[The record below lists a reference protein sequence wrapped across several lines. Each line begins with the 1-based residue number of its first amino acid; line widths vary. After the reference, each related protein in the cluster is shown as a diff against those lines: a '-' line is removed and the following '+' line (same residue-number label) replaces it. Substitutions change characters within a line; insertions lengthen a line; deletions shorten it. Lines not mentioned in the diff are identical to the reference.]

1 MENIRLNFCAL
12 ANQDITFKVYRSL
25 VDNGSLTKI
34 DDDYRTKLPSK
45 DDEWPLYDI
54 SLKPKAGYESF
65 EYHYSINPS
74 FSEDFLFKLLMEK
87 ISSDWKE
94 CKYLFPENSKYK
106 EIRFITA
113 SQKKGCTQIIVHPY
127 YLKTER
133 KLGFLFQ
140 HHFALSADEKFDRQ
154 TQILS
159 YSLDNS
165 GRPNVFIYRDKE
177 AVIQEF
183 ITKKFEPFL
192 NNNSLQIEGSFLN
205 LPAKELAQ
213 KSYKVGKNQQSQS
226 QFIGIK
232 NSGPFLP
239 VIESVQ
245 YLFLFSE
252 KTRSLA
258 RDVYLGLTGK
268 LFPGQ
273 FSGLFD
279 LFSLPI
285 NKEIVNH
292 HVIEVFDQKHL
303 DDFGVQIDEL
313 KRQHSESKIML
324 IAILPKGFKG
334 VEGIFDA
341 YGYLKLLA
349 LKHGIY
355 CQFVTEDTFF
365 KKDQLKWSISNI
377 ALQIFSKLG
386 GKPWLVKPAKNNCL
400 ILGLGSAHE
409 EVEGEIKKFVAY
421 TVCLDSSGDF
431 KYIKPL
437 SSSRDQNE
445 YIRNLALS
453 LEEILRA
460 ELDAHYTSFVLH
472 LPSKIKREEIDAIKD
487 VVKKIRNDNSCEVIV
502 VKINTRHRFYGFG
515 NHNTRVPYESSL
527 IQLSQN
533 QFLLWAEGRQHG
545 KEVLHRVS
553 EPLLIDFLEPPKS
566 SESKFE
572 CLQDILNLTGANWR
586 GFNSKAQPISILYSK
601 LIADFM
607 KEFSHLDECKDFSV
621 LRAVSVA
628 PWFL

>member
-1 MENIRLNFCAL
+1 MENIKLNFFAL
-12 ANQDITFKVYRSL
+12 ANQDDTFKVYRSL
-25 VDNGSLTKI
+25 INNGSSTKI
-34 DDDYRTKLPSK
+34 EGDYRTKLPSNG
-45 DDEWPLYDI
+45 EWFVYDI
-54 SLKPKAGYESF
+54 SLNPKVSYETF
-65 EYHYSINPS
+65 ECQYSINPI
-74 FSEDFLFKLLMEK
+74 FSEYYLFNLLMEK
-87 ISSDWKE
+87 ISLGWTG
-94 CKYLFPENSKYK
+94 CKYELSGNSKYK
-106 EIRFITA
+106 EIRFITD

-127 YLKTER
+127 YLKIER

-140 HHFALSADEKFDRQ
+140 HHFALSADETFDRQ

-183 ITKKFEPFL
+183 ITKQFEPFL
-192 NNNSLQIEGSFLN
+192 NNSSLQIESSFLN
-205 LPAKELAQ
+205 LPAKELAK
-213 KSYKVGKNQQSQS
+213 KSYKVGKNQYSQS

-232 NSGPFLP
+232 NSGPFRP

-273 FSGLFD
+273 FSGLSD

-285 NKEIVNH
+285 NKDIVNH
-292 HVIEVFDQKHL
+292 HVIDIFDQQHL
-303 DDFGVQIDEL
+303 DDFGVQLDKL
-313 KRQHSESKIML
+313 KQQHSESKIML

-334 VEGIFDA
+334 VEGVFDA
-341 YGYLKLLA
+341 YGYLKFLA

-355 CQFVTEDTFF
+355 CQVVTEDTFF

-386 GKPWLVKPAKNNCL
+386 GTPWLVKPAKNNCL

-409 EVEGEIKKFVAY
+409 EVEGKIKKFVAY

-431 KYIKPL
+431 KYIRPL
-437 SSSRDQNE
+437 SSSQDQNE
-445 YIRNLALS
+445 YIRNLALN
-453 LEEILRA
+453 LENILRS

-472 LPSKIKREEIDAIKD
+472 LPSKIKREEIDTIKD
-487 VVKKIRNDNSCEVIV
+487 VVNKIRNDNSCEVIV
-502 VKINTRHRFYGFG
+502 VKINTWHRFYGFG

-527 IQLSQN
+527 IQLSPN
-533 QFLLWAEGRQHG
+533 QFLLWAEGLQHG

-553 EPLLIDFLEPPKS
+553 EPLFIDFLESPKS
-566 SESKFE
+566 LESKFE

-621 LRAVSVA
+621 LRAESVA

>member
-1 MENIRLNFCAL
+1 
-12 ANQDITFKVYRSL
+12 
-25 VDNGSLTKI
+25 
-34 DDDYRTKLPSK
+34 
-45 DDEWPLYDI
+45 
-54 SLKPKAGYESF
+54 
-65 EYHYSINPS
+65 
-74 FSEDFLFKLLMEK
+74 
-87 ISSDWKE
+87 
-94 CKYLFPENSKYK
+94 
-106 EIRFITA
+106 
-113 SQKKGCTQIIVHPY
+113 
-127 YLKTER
+127 
-133 KLGFLFQ
+133 
-140 HHFALSADEKFDRQ
+140 
-154 TQILS
+154 
-159 YSLDNS
+159 
-165 GRPNVFIYRDKE
+165 
-177 AVIQEF
+177 
-183 ITKKFEPFL
+183 
-192 NNNSLQIEGSFLN
+192 
-205 LPAKELAQ
+205 
-213 KSYKVGKNQQSQS
+213 
-226 QFIGIK
+226 
-232 NSGPFLP
+232 
-239 VIESVQ
+239 
-245 YLFLFSE
+245 
-252 KTRSLA
+252 
-258 RDVYLGLTGK
+258 
-268 LFPGQ
+268 
-273 FSGLFD
+273 
-279 LFSLPI
+279 
-285 NKEIVNH
+285 
-292 HVIEVFDQKHL
+292 
-303 DDFGVQIDEL
+303 
-313 KRQHSESKIML
+313 ML

-437 SSSRDQNE
+437 SSSQNQNE
-445 YIRNLALS
+445 YIRDLALS
-453 LEEILRA
+453 LEEILRS

-502 VKINTRHRFYGFG
+502 VKINTWHRFYGFG

-553 EPLLIDFLEPPKS
+553 EPLLIDFLESPKS

-621 LRAVSVA
+621 LRAESVA

>member
-1 MENIRLNFCAL
+1 MENIKLNFFAL
-12 ANQDITFKVYRSL
+12 TNQDDTFKVYRSL
-25 VDNGSLTKI
+25 VNNGSMTKI
-34 DDDYRTKLPSK
+34 ESDYRAKLPFN
-45 DDEWPLYDI
+45 DEWLLYDI
-54 SLKPKAGYESF
+54 SLKPKSGYESF
-65 EYHYSINPS
+65 ECRYSVNSI
-74 FSEDFLFKLLMEK
+74 FSEYFIFNILIEK
-87 ISSDWKE
+87 INSDWKE
-94 CKYLFPENSKYK
+94 CKYILSENSKYK
-106 EIRFITA
+106 EIRFITD

-127 YLKTER
+127 YLKSER
-133 KLGFLFQ
+133 KIGFLFQ
-140 HHFALSADEKFDRQ
+140 HHFALSTNEKFDRQ

-183 ITKKFEPFL
+183 ITKKFKPFL
-192 NNNSLQIEGSFLN
+192 NNSSLQIESYFLN
-205 LPAKELAQ
+205 IPVKELSQ
-213 KSYKVGKNQQSQS
+213 KSYKVGKNQYSLS
-226 QFIGIK
+226 QFVGIK
-232 NSGPFLP
+232 NSGPFRP

-273 FSGLFD
+273 FSGLSDF
-279 LFSLPI
+279 FSLSI
-285 NKEIVNH
+285 NKDIVNH
-292 HVIEVFDQKHL
+292 HIVEIFDQTHL
-303 DDFGVQIDEL
+303 DNFCAQIDEL
-313 KRQHSESKIML
+313 KQQHPESKIML
-324 IAILPKGFKG
+324 IAALPRGFKG
-334 VEGIFDA
+334 VEGVFDA
-341 YGYLKLLA
+341 YGYIKFIA
-349 LKHGIY
+349 LKQGIY
-355 CQFVTEDTFF
+355 CQFVTEDSFF

-409 EVEGEIKKFVAY
+409 EVEGKTKKHVAY

-431 KYIKPL
+431 KYIRPL
-437 SSSRDQNE
+437 SSSQDQNE
-445 YIRNLALS
+445 YIKNLALS
-453 LEEILRA
+453 LEDILRS

-472 LPSKIKREEIDAIKD
+472 LPSKIKREEINTIKN
-487 VVKKIRNDNSCEVIV
+487 VVNKIRNDNSCEVIV
-502 VKINTRHRFYGFG
+502 VKINTWHRFYGFG

-527 IQLSQN
+527 IQLSSN
-533 QFLLWAEGRQHG
+533 QFLLWTEGLQHG
-545 KEVLHRVS
+545 KEVLRRVS
-553 EPLLIDFLEPPKS
+553 EPLFIDFIEPPKS
-566 SESKFE
+566 MESKIE

-607 KEFSHLDECKDFSV
+607 KEFSHLEECKNFSV
-621 LRAVSVA
+621 LRTESVA